1 MMHYIRKILAKGI
14 KQAAHSMEGEMTR
27 RIAFEIRKT
36 QRRFIKFLISFF
48 IMALALIFLA
58 IGVVYMSVE
67 YFAFTKT
74 LAFLTIGIGLL
85 FIGIIIKLTD

>member
-1 MMHYIRKILAKGI
+1 
-14 KQAAHSMEGEMTR
+14 MEGEMTR

-58 IGVVYMSVE
+58 VGVVYMSVE

-74 LAFLTIGIGLL
+74 LAFLTIGIVLL